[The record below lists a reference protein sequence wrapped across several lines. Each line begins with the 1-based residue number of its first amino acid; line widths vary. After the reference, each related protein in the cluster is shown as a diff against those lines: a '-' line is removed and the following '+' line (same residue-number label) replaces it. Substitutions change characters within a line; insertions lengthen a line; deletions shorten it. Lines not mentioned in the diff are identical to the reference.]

1 MQSYNSSQD
10 AETTNVRSEALSL
23 KEYMCSNKL
32 ISLDTDVAASLH
44 WLKQNASVI
53 QTVGAACT

>member
-1 MQSYNSSQD
+1 M
-10 AETTNVRSEALSL
+10 RSEALSL